1 MYETRPGPIPRATM
15 RLKKVRVKSMN
26 RFSILEA
33 LNDENNERFEPT
45 VFTSWDQEDLER
57 LPVRRPTDVV
67 FLTHIILYLT
77 TSVPSAIILYNRFS
91 LLHGFCHWIM
101 QALYCGPFT
110 LMLHN
115 HIHNNGVL
123 VKKYAWLDKTFPYIL
138 EPLMGHTLHS
148 YYYHHIKCHHV
159 EGNGP
164 DDLSSTLR
172 YQRDDIV
179 DFLKYWG
186 RFMFFIWLEL
196 PLYFFRTK
204 KTKLACEVLFWEV
217 GSYVGMYVMAK
228 LNFWPTLFVLLLPFL
243 QMRIGLMVGNWGQHA
258 LVDEID
264 PDSDYRSSI
273 VLIDVA
279 SNRNCFNDGKDKYD
293 SGKAL
298 VFQNIDYIMMFVKL
312 MQKDYEHLA
321 GCLVP
326 TGERISERASRSWR
340 YVEDQDP
347 QIYRGGYSE
356 EVQKQKSCIGFLRDE
371 WNIFQEKLYTMEQLL
386 GSAAKPLVLVGTLSA
401 QRSTALVS
409 REKQETELQ
418 PQLLLTLLPLPYNL
432 A

>member
-1 MYETRPGPIPRATM
+1 MDLQAMNPNLTQPDRRVLELL
-15 RLKKVRVKSMN
+15 LKDVQKQSRGDSSN
-26 RFSILEA
+26 TSGSQDNQSQIDEQISILEA
-33 LNDENNERFEPT
+33 LNDENNEKFQPT

-57 LPVRRPTDVV
+57 LPGPLYQYILEPYIQWGKGVVRRPTDVV
-67 FLTHIILYLT
+67 FLTHIILYLA

-91 LLHGFCHWIM
+91 LIHGFCHWIM

-123 VKKYAWLDKTFPYIL
+123 VKKYAWLDKTFPYLL

-196 PLYFFRTK
+196 PLYFFRTNK
-204 KTKLACEVLFWEV
+204 IRLACEVLFWEV
-217 GSYVGMYVMAK
+217 GSYVGMYVMAR
-228 LNFWPTLFVLLLPFL
+228 LNFWPTLFVLLIPFM

-279 SNRNCFNDGKDKYD
+279 SNRNCFNDGWHTAHHLNPLRHWRDQPLSYLKGKHNYD

-326 TGERISERASRSWR
+326 TGENIGKSKKELADMLRTKTRKFTE
-340 YVEDQDP
+340 ED
-347 QIYRGGYSE
+347 I
-356 EVQKQKSCIGFLRDE
+356 QKKFKCKKTS
-371 WNIFQEKLYTMEQLL
+371 
-386 GSAAKPLVLVGTLSA
+386 
-401 QRSTALVS
+401 
-409 REKQETELQ
+409 
-418 PQLLLTLLPLPYNL
+418 
-432 A
+432 

>member
-1 MYETRPGPIPRATM
+1 MDLQAMDPNLTQPDRRVLELL
-15 RLKKVRVKSMN
+15 LKDVQKSYKASPSDTSASQESQSQIDEQI
-26 RFSILEA
+26 SILEA
-33 LNDENNERFEPT
+33 LNDENNEKFQPT

-57 LPVRRPTDVV
+57 LPRPLYQYILQPYVQWAKGVVRRPTDVV
-67 FLTHIILYLT
+67 FLTHIILYLA

-91 LLHGFCHWIM
+91 LIHGFCHWIM

-123 VKKYAWLDKTFPYIL
+123 VKKYAWLDQTFPYLL

-172 YQRDDIV
+172 YQRDDII
-179 DFLKYWG
+179 DFFEVLG
-186 RFMFFIWLEL
+186 SLH
-196 PLYFFRTK
+196 
-204 KTKLACEVLFWEV
+204 LACEVLFWEV

-228 LNFWPTLFVLLLPFL
+228 LNFWPTLFVLLIPFM

-279 SNRNCFNDGKDKYD
+279 SNRNCFNDGWHTAHHLNPLRHWRDQPLSYLKGKQNYD

-298 VFQNIDYIMMFVKL
+298 VFQNIDYIMMFIKL

-326 TGERISERASRSWR
+326 TGENIGKSKEELAAMLRTKTRKFTEEDIQKKFRSKKAS
-340 YVEDQDP
+340 
-347 QIYRGGYSE
+347 
-356 EVQKQKSCIGFLRDE
+356 
-371 WNIFQEKLYTMEQLL
+371 
-386 GSAAKPLVLVGTLSA
+386 
-401 QRSTALVS
+401 
-409 REKQETELQ
+409 
-418 PQLLLTLLPLPYNL
+418 
-432 A
+432 